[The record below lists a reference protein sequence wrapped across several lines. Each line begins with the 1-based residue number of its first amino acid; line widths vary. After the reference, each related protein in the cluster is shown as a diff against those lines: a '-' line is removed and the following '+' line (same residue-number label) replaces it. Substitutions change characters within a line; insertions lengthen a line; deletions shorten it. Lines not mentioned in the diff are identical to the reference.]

1 MRDRLAWWRLR
12 ARAQIAWIAGSV
24 AAVSTA
30 ATAAVIVY
38 RPALGDTARTE
49 ATVEATALLSLIAI
63 VVRVA
68 PRRQAI
74 VSGTMLGVAVSV
86 WVWRFGDQAPASHPL
101 QAVAWSGLWTMFAIG
116 AALIGGC
123 LRWTDARRR
132 RALAHSH
139 QAVRLE
145 IARDLHDFVAHDI
158 SGIVVQAQATRFVA
172 DQDHDLDRALAALE
186 RIEVAGLR
194 ALASM
199 DRTVHMLHE
208 SDAADPRTPMGEA
221 SAAVSGSAPAH
232 APLPGLTD
240 LSELADQFSAA
251 GTATVRLDL
260 APDLAASLPGDLSAT
275 AYRIVAEALTNV
287 RRHAPAAT
295 TVTTTIR
302 PSDGSAL
309 EVTVI
314 NDGTSPVRASV
325 PRADRHGGFGLA
337 GLTERVR
344 ALGGTLTAGPHSSQ
358 RCGGALD
365 GWRVTA
371 LLPLTTSDSVIR

>member
-12 ARAQIAWIAGSV
+12 ARPKIAWIAGSV

-30 ATAAVIVY
+30 STAAVIVY
-38 RPALGDTARTE
+38 RPALKDTARTE
-49 ATVEATALLSLIAI
+49 ATVEAMALLSLIAI

-74 VSGTMLGVAVSV
+74 VSGTLLGVAVSV
-86 WVWRFGDQAPASHPL
+86 WVWRFGDPAAASHPL
-101 QAVAWSGLWTMFAIG
+101 QAVAWSALWTMFAIG

-208 SDAADPRTPMGEA
+208 SDAADPRTPIREA
-221 SAAVSGSAPAH
+221 SAAVPGNTPAH

-314 NDGTSPVRASV
+314 NDGTSLVRASV

-358 RCGGALD
+358 RCDGALD

>member
-1 MRDRLAWWRLR
+1 MRDRLASWRLR
-12 ARAQIAWIAGSV
+12 ARPKIAWIAGSV

-49 ATVEATALLSLIAI
+49 ATVEAMALLSLIAI

-74 VSGTMLGVAVSV
+74 VSGTLLGVAVSV

-101 QAVAWSGLWTMFAIG
+101 QAVAWSGLWSMFAIG

-132 RALAHSH
+132 RTLAHSR

-158 SGIVVQAQATRFVA
+158 SGIVIQAQATRFVA
-172 DQDHDLDRALAALE
+172 DQDHDLDRLVAALE

-208 SDAADPRTPMGEA
+208 SDAADPRTPIREG
-221 SAAVSGSAPAH
+221 SAAVPGNAPAH

-240 LSELADQFSAA
+240 LSELAEQFSAA

-260 APDLAASLPGDLSAT
+260 APDLAASVPGDLSAT

-358 RCGGALD
+358 RGGGALD

>member
-1 MRDRLAWWRLR
+1 MRDRHPWRHLR
-12 ARAQIAWIAGSV
+12 ARPKIAWIAGSV
-24 AAVSTA
+24 AAVSIA

-38 RPALGDTARTE
+38 RPALGHTAR
-49 ATVEATALLSLIAI
+49 AEATAEAVALLTLIAV

-68 PRRQAI
+68 PRRQAT
-74 VSGTMLGVAVSV
+74 VSGTLLGVAVGV
-86 WVWRFGDQAPASHPL
+86 WVWRFDDETPSSTML
-101 QAVAWSGLWTMFAIG
+101 EAVAWSALWTVFSIG

-132 RALAHSH
+132 RAVAHSH

-199 DRTVHMLHE
+199 DRTVHMLH
-208 SDAADPRTPMGEA
+208 DPGPRTPIGEA
-221 SAAVSGSAPAH
+221 SAAVPGDAPAH

-240 LSELADQFSAA
+240 LSELAERFSAA

-287 RRHAPAAT
+287 RRHAPTAT

-302 PSDGSAL
+302 PSDSSAL
-309 EVTVI
+309 EIAVI

-337 GLTERVR
+337 GLTERVQ
-344 ALGGTLTAGPHSSQ
+344 ALGGTLTAGPYSSQ
-358 RCGGALD
+358 RCGRALD

-371 LLPLTTSDSVIR
+371 LLPLTGSDSAIG

>member
-1 MRDRLAWWRLR
+1 MRDRLEWWRLR
-12 ARAQIAWIAGSV
+12 ARPKIAWIAGSA

-30 ATAAVIVY
+30 TTAAVIVY

-49 ATVEATALLSLIAI
+49 ATVEAMALLSLIAI
-63 VVRVA
+63 VVRAA

-74 VSGTMLGVAVSV
+74 VSGTLLGVAVSV
-86 WVWRFGDQAPASHPL
+86 WVWRFGDRPPASHPL
-101 QAVAWSGLWTMFAIG
+101 QAVAWSALWTMFAIG

-123 LRWTDARRR
+123 LRWTDVRRR
-132 RALAHSH
+132 RALAHSR

-172 DQDHDLDRALAALE
+172 DQDHDLDRTLAALE
-186 RIEVAGLR
+186 RIEAAGLR

-208 SDAADPRTPMGEA
+208 SDAADPRTPTGEE
-221 SAAVSGSAPAH
+221 SAAGPGAR

-240 LSELADQFSAA
+240 LSELAEQFSAA

-287 RRHAPAAT
+287 RRHAPTAT

-302 PSDGSAL
+302 PSGGSAL
-309 EVTVI
+309 EVTVS
-314 NDGTSPVRASV
+314 NNGTSPVRASV

-337 GLTERVR
+337 SPNGC
-344 ALGGTLTAGPHSSQ
+344 GHS
-358 RCGGALD
+358 A
-365 GWRVTA
+365 A
-371 LLPLTTSDSVIR
+371 H

>member
-12 ARAQIAWIAGSV
+12 ARPKIAWVAWIAGSV
-24 AAVSTA
+24 AAVSTT

-38 RPALGDTARTE
+38 RPALADTARTE
-49 ATVEATALLSLIAI
+49 ATVEAMALLTLIAI

-74 VSGTMLGVAVSV
+74 VSGALLGVAVSV
-86 WVWRFGDQAPASHPL
+86 WVWRFGDPDPASHPL
-101 QAVAWSGLWTMFAIG
+101 QAVAWNALWAMFAVG

-132 RALAHSH
+132 RTLAHSH

-158 SGIVVQAQATRFVA
+158 SVIVLQAQATRFVA
-172 DQDHDLDRALAALE
+172 DQDHDLGQALAALE

-208 SDAADPRTPMGEA
+208 SDARTPT
-221 SAAVSGSAPAH
+221 STAVPGNAPAH

-240 LSELADQFSAA
+240 LSELAEQFSAP
-251 GTATVRLDL
+251 GTAAVRLDL

-287 RRHAPAAT
+287 RRHAPTAT
-295 TVTTTIR
+295 TVTTTVR
-302 PSDGSAL
+302 PSGGSAL
-309 EVTVI
+309 EVTVT
-314 NDGTSPVRASV
+314 NDGTSAVRASV

-337 GLTERVR
+337 GLTERVQ
-344 ALGGTLTAGPHSSQ
+344 ALGGTLTAGPYSAQ
-358 RCGGALD
+358 RGGAALD

-371 LLPLTTSDSVIR
+371 LLPLTTSDSAIR